1 MYALWTVVIQGRLNN
16 RAILPNFLQIR
27 PNDQNKYLESNT
39 KQSIFHI
46 LRVGGQN
53 PGIMNMCLVK
63 NRKPCQAFTQ
73 DMHKNRQLFS

>member
-27 PNDQNKYLESNT
+27 PNDLNKYLDSNT

-46 LRVGGQN
+46 YE
-53 PGIMNMCLVK
+53 
-63 NRKPCQAFTQ
+63 
-73 DMHKNRQLFS
+73 